1 MNGEPGKEVRI
12 ADDERDGGLAR
23 KMLAHMNDLTLA
35 RHGSMALENAERN
48 QSVLDRGKSL
58 AALRGQRVGG
68 GASAIVVAAGPSIKR
83 RDPIQAMKDAGYS
96 GAVIASESALA
107 YCLRNGVVPDLAVS
121 LDPHATRVV
130 RWLGDPTLTEEK
142 LRQDDYF
149 SRQDQDDAFADE
161 LRANDEILALL
172 DRHGRDIRMALST
185 SASKAVVDRVLDTG
199 MDVYWWNPM
208 LDDPDVP
215 DSVTAELQRRNRMP
229 SVNAG
234 GNVGS
239 ACWMMATEVLGKPDV
254 ALTGVDFSY
263 YDDTPYYNT
272 QYYHEAVA
280 LVGEEN
286 LDSVYTRIHNPHLD
300 RWFYTDPAY
309 LWYRECLLDMISE
322 SDATTYNCTEGGI
335 LFGDGVEFV
344 PLTAFLDRFARA

>member
-1 MNGEPGKEVRI
+1 MI
-12 ADDERDGGLAR
+12 QITDDERDGGLAR
-23 KMLAHMNDLTLA
+23 KLLAHMNDLTLA
-35 RHGSMALENAERN
+35 RHGSMALDNADRN
-48 QSVLDRGKSL
+48 QAVLERGKSL
-58 AALRGQRVGG
+58 AVLRRESVG
-68 GASAIVVAAGPSIKR
+68 ADDSAIIVAAGPSIKR
-83 RDPIQAMKDAGYS
+83 RDPIQEIKEAGFR
-96 GAVIASESALA
+96 GAIVASESALA
-107 YCLRNGVVPDLAVS
+107 YCLRNDVVPDLAVS

-130 RWLGDPTLTEEK
+130 RWLGDPTLTEEQ

-161 LRANDEILALL
+161 LRANEEILGLL
-172 DRHGRDIRMALST
+172 DRHGGNIRMALST
-185 SASKAVVDRVLDTG
+185 SASKAVVDRVLDIG
-199 MDVYWWNPM
+199 MEIYWWNPM
-208 LDDPDVP
+208 LDDPDDP
-215 DSVTAELQRRNRMP
+215 ESITAELQRRNRMP

-239 ACWMMATEVLGKPDV
+239 ACWMMATEVLGKAHV

-286 LDSVYTRIHNPHLD
+286 LDSIYIRIRNPYLD
-300 RWFYTDPAY
+300 TWFYTDPAY
-309 LWYRECLLDMISE
+309 MWYRECLLDMISL

-335 LFGDGVEFV
+335 LFGDGVEFIS
-344 PLTAFLDRFARA
+344 LNTFLGKFAQM